1 MYDIFAKLIEEK
13 GITPYRVYKETGVA
27 QSTLSDWKNGKGTPS
42 VDKLQKIADFLNV
55 SVDYLLTG
63 KEKSGQMTGLSSVYF
78 SLAKDAQD
86 SGLDPEDLR
95 AIIDIVK
102 RQKRRN
108 N

>member
-1 MYDIFAKLIEEK
+1 MYDVFAKLIEER

-42 VDKLQKIADFLNV
+42 ADKLKKIADFLNV

-63 KEKSGQMTGLSSVYF
+63 KEKSDQMAGLNSVYF
-78 SLAKDAQD
+78 SIAKDAQD
-86 SGLDPEDLR
+86 NGIDPADLQ

-102 RQKRRN
+102 RRKKEN
-108 N
+108 